1 MYVTLE
7 RLGVVA
13 NPHQDDLIRYENLI
27 QELYCKLFGIARNE
41 DTKKNLESLWE
52 KDNLIDSELF
62 LGVKPSSCPF
72 YGKKLL
78 VLPSRS
84 REWYELRKK
93 VGLDKV
99 KMRELESEVAQLKAS
114 ISKSAILI
122 QQTEQRI
129 SLLTGLIDEK
139 DKKIEEV
146 FSSKSWKIT
155 RPLRFIKKMF
165 KPLKF

>member
-1 MYVTLE
+1 M
-7 RLGVVA
+7 
-13 NPHQDDLIRYENLI
+13 
-27 QELYCKLFGIARNE
+27 
-41 DTKKNLESLWE
+41 
-52 KDNLIDSELF
+52 
-62 LGVKPSSCPF
+62 
-72 YGKKLL
+72 
-78 VLPSRS
+78 
-84 REWYELRKK
+84 
-93 VGLDKV
+93 
-99 KMRELESEVAQLKAS
+99 KAS